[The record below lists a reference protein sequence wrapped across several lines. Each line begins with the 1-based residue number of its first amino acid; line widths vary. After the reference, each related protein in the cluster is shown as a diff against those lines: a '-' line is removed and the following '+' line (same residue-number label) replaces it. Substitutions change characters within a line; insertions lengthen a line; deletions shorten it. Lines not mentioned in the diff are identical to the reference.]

1 MRRLLPSSLL
11 GQMLLLI
18 GAALLVAQAVN
29 LAFILN
35 EQQKLSLAR
44 SEGPAIGRFTQ
55 AAAVVASTRP
65 EGRPLL
71 LGAHRV
77 GPDADYRLVA
87 RSRID
92 HHGLPRNPAIEERL
106 SAALGE
112 AGVPVRAVRAAS
124 RSEPAPR
131 GHHPPGHRR
140 HHRVVLLAAQLDD
153 GLWLDARLHAP
164 GPDPWLIHR
173 LLLATAALFL
183 LVFGAAWWIARRLA
197 RPLRDLT
204 RAAEAFEGRQPAEP
218 VVARGPSD
226 VRRAVEAFN
235 AMNRRTL
242 ALLDEKDRM
251 LGAIG
256 HDLRTPLASLRI
268 RAENMGPE
276 EERERLAATIEE
288 MAATLEDIL
297 TLARTGRA
305 REPVRPV
312 DLSALADALIE
323 EYRDLGAAA
332 AFLPSERAVL
342 AVQPNLL
349 RRALRNLIDNAVT
362 HGGGASVAVEERTDE
377 IEIRVEDEGPGIP
390 AERLA
395 EVLEPFRR
403 LDSSRNRE
411 SGGAGLGLAIAAAV
425 AQAHGGRLALA
436 NRPAG
441 GLRAAL
447 ILPRPGSVPGTDPQ
461 AVVSTRLRP
470 GGSDRA
476 GGAPG

>member
-1 MRRLLPSSLL
+1 VRRLLPSSLL

-29 LAFILN
+29 FAFILN

-44 SEGPAIGRFTQ
+44 SDGPAVGRFTQ
-55 AAAVVASTRP
+55 AAAIVAATAP
-65 EGRPLL
+65 EGRTLL
-71 LGAHRV
+71 LTAHRI
-77 GPDADYRLVA
+77 GPSADYRLV
-87 RSRID
+87 RQSVID
-92 HHGLPRNPAIEERL
+92 RQGLRRDAQIEERL
-106 SAALGE
+106 VAALRE
-112 AGVPVRAVRAAS
+112 ARVPVRAVRGAARAGPVPGS
-124 RSEPAPR
+124 R
-131 GHHPPGHRR
+131 HPPGHR
-140 HHRVVLLAAQLDD
+140 HPHRAVLLAAQLDD
-153 GLWLDARLHAP
+153 GLWLDARLDAP

-173 LLLATAALFL
+173 LLLATVTLFL

-204 RAAEAFEGRQPAEP
+204 RAAESFEGRGPAEP
-218 VVARGPSD
+218 VVPRGPSD
-226 VRRAVEAFN
+226 LRRAVEAFN

-312 DLSALADALIE
+312 DLAALADAVVE
-323 EYRDLGAAA
+323 EYRELGAAA
-332 AFLPSERAVL
+332 VFEPSPRAVL

-349 RRALRNLIDNAVT
+349 RRALRNLIDNAVA
-362 HGGGASVAVEERTDE
+362 HGGGASVAVEERAE
-377 IEIRVEDEGPGIP
+377 EVEIRVEDKGPGIP
-390 AERLA
+390 AERLT
-395 EVLEPFRR
+395 EVLEPFLR
-403 LDSSRNRE
+403 LDASRNRDR
-411 SGGAGLGLAIAAAV
+411 GGAGLGLAIAQAV
-425 AQAHGGRLALA
+425 AQAHGGRLDLA
-436 NRPAG
+436 NRPEG
-441 GLRAAL
+441 GLRASL
-447 ILPRPGSVPGTDPQ
+447 TLPKP
-461 AVVSTRLRP
+461 
-470 GGSDRA
+470 
-476 GGAPG
+476 

>member
-1 MRRLLPSSLL
+1 VRRLLPSSLL

-29 LAFILN
+29 FAFILN

-55 AAAVVASTRP
+55 AAALIAATAP
-65 EGRPLL
+65 ENRSLL
-71 LGAHRV
+71 LAAHRA
-77 GPDADYRLVA
+77 GPAVAYRLVP
-87 RSRID
+87 RSAIESERIE
-92 HHGLPRNPAIEERL
+92 RNPDIEERL
-106 SAALGE
+106 QASLRE
-112 AGVPVRAVRAAS
+112 ARVPVRAVRGAS
-124 RSEPAPR
+124 PMGVASLHGPAGH
-131 GHHPPGHRR
+131 GHHEARR
-140 HHRVVLLAAQLDD
+140 ILLLAAELDD
-153 GLWLDARLHAP
+153 GSWLDARFDAP
-164 GPDPWLIHR
+164 RADRWLIHR
-173 LLLATAALFL
+173 LLLATAMLFF

-204 RAAEAFEGRQPAEP
+204 RAAEGFRGHAPAEP
-218 VVARGPSD
+218 VTPSGPSD
-226 VRRAVEAFN
+226 LRRAVEAFN

-276 EERERLAATIEE
+276 EERERLAATVEE

-312 DLSALADALIE
+312 DIAALADAVVE
-323 EYRDLGAAA
+323 EYRELGRPAE
-332 AFLPSERAVL
+332 FRPSPRAVL

-349 RRALRNLIDNAVT
+349 RRALRNLMDNAIAYGGVAAVT
-362 HGGGASVAVEERTDE
+362 VEERPGE

-390 AERLA
+390 AGRLE
-395 EVLEPFRR
+395 EVLDPFRR
-403 LDSSRNRE
+403 LESSRNRE
-411 SGGAGLGLAIAAAV
+411 SGGAGLGLAIANAV
-425 AQAHGGRLALA
+425 ALAHGGRLVLT
-436 NRPAG
+436 NRAEG
-441 GLRAAL
+441 GLLAAL
-447 ILPRPGSVPGTDPQ
+447 TLPKP
-461 AVVSTRLRP
+461 
-470 GGSDRA
+470 
-476 GGAPG
+476 

>member
-18 GAALLVAQAVN
+18 GAVLLVAQAVN
-29 LAFILN
+29 LAFILG

-44 SEGPAIGRFTQ
+44 GEGPAIGRFIQ
-55 AAAVVASTRP
+55 AAAVVADTP
-65 EGRPLL
+65 PAGRRAL

-77 GPDADYRLVA
+77 GPGADYRLVPL
-87 RSRID
+87 SLID
-92 HHGLPRNPAIEERL
+92 RLGIERDPAIEERL
-106 SAALGE
+106 AAALAE
-112 AGVPVRAVRAAS
+112 ARVPVRAVRAAS
-124 RSEPAPR
+124 RPEPGPS
-131 GHHPPGHRR
+131 GHHPPGHARR
-140 HHRVVLLAAQLDD
+140 HRVVLLAARLED

-173 LLLATAALFL
+173 LLLATATLFL

-204 RAAEAFEGRQPAEP
+204 RAAEGFGGQAPAEP
-218 VVARGPSD
+218 VTPRGPSD
-226 VRRAVEAFN
+226 IRRAVEAFN

-276 EERERLAATIEE
+276 EERERLAATVEE

-312 DLSALADALIE
+312 DLAALADAVVE
-323 EYRDLGAAA
+323 EFRELKRAA
-332 AFLPSERAVL
+332 AFVPSPRAVL

-349 RRALRNLIDNAVT
+349 RRALRNLIDNAVA
-362 HGGGASVAVEERTDE
+362 HGGGASVAVEERAGE

-390 AERLA
+390 ADRLA
-395 EVLEPFRR
+395 EVMEPFRR
-403 LDSSRNRE
+403 LDSSRNR
-411 SGGAGLGLAIAAAV
+411 STGVAGLGLAIASAV
-425 AQAHGGRLALA
+425 AQSHGGRLELA
-436 NRPAG
+436 NRAQG
-441 GLRAAL
+441 GLSAAL
-447 ILPRPGSVPGTDPQ
+447 ILPKP
-461 AVVSTRLRP
+461 
-470 GGSDRA
+470 
-476 GGAPG
+476 

>member
-1 MRRLLPSSLL
+1 MPLSTGEYNLLLALVTHARRVLTRDQLLDLAQGRELAAFERSVDNMVSRLRRKIEPDPRQPGPAQDGPRRRLHARRRRPPAVRRLLPSSLL

-29 LAFILN
+29 FAFILN

-44 SEGPAIGRFTQ
+44 NEGPAIGRFTQ
-55 AAAVVASTRP
+55 AAAVVAATPP

-71 LGAHRV
+71 LAAHRV
-77 GPDADYRLVA
+77 GPGADLPAGAAKRRSTA
-87 RSRID
+87 RGSSAT
-92 HHGLPRNPAIEERL
+92 PEIEERL
-106 SAALGE
+106 AAV
-112 AGVPVRAVRAAS
+112 ARARRGVPVRAVRGAS
-124 RSEPAPR
+124 RGDRTASRPRRPPPATAMAPRQSPGRPARRPARRRQLARRPASTRPAPIR
-131 GHHPPGHRR
+131 
-140 HHRVVLLAAQLDD
+140 
-153 GLWLDARLHAP
+153 
-164 GPDPWLIHR
+164 WLIHR
-173 LLLATAALFL
+173 LLLATAILFL

-204 RAAEAFEGRQPAEP
+204 RAAEGFEGRGPAEP
-218 VVARGPSD
+218 VTPRGPSD

-276 EERERLAATIEE
+276 EERERLVATVEE

-312 DLSALADALIE
+312 DLAALADALVE
-323 EYRDLGAAA
+323 EYRELGRPA
-332 AFLPSERAVL
+332 AFQPSPRAVL

-349 RRALRNLIDNAVT
+349 RRALRNLIDNA
-362 HGGGASVAVEERTDE
+362 HRLWRRRGGDGRGA
-377 IEIRVEDEGPGIP
+377 
-390 AERLA
+390 
-395 EVLEPFRR
+395 
-403 LDSSRNRE
+403 
-411 SGGAGLGLAIAAAV
+411 AG
-425 AQAHGGRLALA
+425 R
-436 NRPAG
+436 
-441 GLRAAL
+441 
-447 ILPRPGSVPGTDPQ
+447 
-461 AVVSTRLRP
+461 
-470 GGSDRA
+470 DRA
-476 GGAPG
+476 EGRG

>member
-1 MRRLLPSSLL
+1 VRRLIPSSLL

-29 LAFILN
+29 FAFLLN

-44 SEGPAIGRFTQ
+44 NEGPAIGRFTQ
-55 AAAVVASTRP
+55 AAAVIAATAP
-65 EGRPLL
+65 EGRAPLL
-71 LGAHRV
+71 SAHRM
-77 GPDADYRLVA
+77 GPAATYRLVPGSA
-87 RSRID
+87 ID
-92 HHGLPRNPAIEERL
+92 REGIERKAEIEQRL
-106 SAALGE
+106 ASALRE
-112 AGVPVRAVRAAS
+112 AKVPFRAVRAAS
-124 RSEPAPR
+124 PVGVARIHAPPGGH
-131 GHHPPGHRR
+131 GHHSARR
-140 HHRVVLLAAQLDD
+140 VLLLAAQLDD
-153 GLWLDARLHAP
+153 GRWLDARFDAP
-164 GPDPWLIHR
+164 RADRWLIHR
-173 LLLATAALFL
+173 LVLATAMLFF

-204 RAAEAFEGRQPAEP
+204 RAAEGFRGHSPAEP
-218 VVARGPSD
+218 VIPRGPSD
-226 VRRAVEAFN
+226 LRRAVEAFN

-276 EERERLAATIEE
+276 EERDRLAATIEE

-312 DLSALADALIE
+312 DLAALADALVE
-323 EYRDLGAAA
+323 EYRERGLAAR
-332 AFLPSERAVL
+332 FGPSPRAVL

-349 RRALRNLIDNAVT
+349 RRALRNLVDNALAYA
-362 HGGGASVAVEERTDE
+362 GGAAVTVEERSGA

-390 AERLA
+390 ADRLE

-411 SGGAGLGLAIAAAV
+411 GGGAGLGLAIAQAV
-425 AQAHGGRLALA
+425 AQAHGGRLELR
-436 NRPAG
+436 NRAAG
-441 GLRAAL
+441 GLRASL
-447 ILPRPGSVPGTDPQ
+447 ILPK
-461 AVVSTRLRP
+461 
-470 GGSDRA
+470 
-476 GGAPG
+476 

>member
-1 MRRLLPSSLL
+1 VRRLPPSSLL

-44 SEGPAIGRFTQ
+44 SDGPAIGRFTQ
-55 AAAVVASTRP
+55 AAAVVASAGP
-65 EGRPLL
+65 EGRLPLL
-71 LGAHRV
+71 AAHRV
-77 GPDADYRLVA
+77 GPGADYRLV
-87 RSRID
+87 RESLID
-92 HHGLPRNPAIEERL
+92 RQGLRRHGEIEERL
-106 SAALGE
+106 AAALSE
-112 AGVPVRAVRAAS
+112 ARVPVRAVRAAS
-124 RSEPAPR
+124 RPEPAGR

-140 HHRVVLLAAQLDD
+140 HARMVLLAAQLED
-153 GLWLDARLHAP
+153 GIWLDARLLVP

-204 RAAEAFEGRQPAEP
+204 RAAEDFEGRRPAEP
-218 VVARGPSD
+218 VVPRGPSD
-226 VRRAVEAFN
+226 IRRAVEAFN

-276 EERERLAATIEE
+276 EERERLAATVEE

-312 DLSALADALIE
+312 DLAALADALVE
-323 EYRDLGAAA
+323 EYRAVGAPASFA
-332 AFLPSERAVL
+332 PSERAVL

-349 RRALRNLIDNAVT
+349 RRALRNLIDNAIA
-362 HGGGASVAVEERTDE
+362 HGGGAAVAVAGGAEA
-377 IEIRVEDEGPGIP
+377 IEIRVEDDGPGIP
-390 AERLA
+390 ADRLA

-403 LDSSRNRE
+403 LDSSRNRD
-411 SGGAGLGLAIAAAV
+411 SGGAGLGLAIAQAV
-425 AQAHGGRLALA
+425 AQAHGGRLDLA
-436 NRPAG
+436 NRPEG
-441 GLRAAL
+441 GLRASL
-447 ILPRPGSVPGTDPQ
+447 ILPKK
-461 AVVSTRLRP
+461 
-470 GGSDRA
+470 
-476 GGAPG
+476 

>member
-29 LAFILN
+29 FAFLLN

-44 SEGPAIGRFTQ
+44 NEGPAIGRFTQ
-55 AAAVVASTRP
+55 AASVIAATAP
-65 EGRPLL
+65 EGRRMLL
-71 LGAHRV
+71 SAHRS
-77 GPDADYRLVA
+77 GRSATYRLVPQSA
-87 RSRID
+87 IDRKRID
-92 HHGLPRNPAIEERL
+92 RNAQVEERL
-106 SAALGE
+106 TAALLE
-112 AGVPVRAVRAAS
+112 ARVPIRAVRAAS
-124 RSEPAPR
+124 PMGVVRTHGPAGH
-131 GHHPPGHRR
+131 GHHEARR
-140 HHRVVLLAAQLDD
+140 ILLLAAQLDD
-153 GLWLDARLHAP
+153 GSWLDARFDAP
-164 GPDPWLIHR
+164 RADRWLIHR
-173 LLLATAALFL
+173 LLLATAMLFF

-204 RAAEAFEGRQPAEP
+204 RAAEGFRGHAPAEP
-218 VVARGPSD
+218 VVPRGPSD
-226 VRRAVEAFN
+226 LRRAVEAFN
-235 AMNRRTL
+235 AMNHRTL

-276 EERERLAATIEE
+276 EERERLVATVEE

-312 DLSALADALIE
+312 DLAALADAVVE
-323 EYRDLGAAA
+323 EFRDLGLAAE
-332 AFLPSERAVL
+332 FRQSERAVL

-349 RRALRNLIDNAVT
+349 RRALRNLVDNALAY
-362 HGGGASVAVEERTDE
+362 GGGASVSVEERPDQ
-377 IEIRVEDEGPGIP
+377 IEIGVEDEGPGIP
-390 AERLA
+390 AERLE

-411 SGGAGLGLAIAAAV
+411 SGGAGLGLAIAQAV
-425 AQAHGGRLALA
+425 AQAHGGRLELA
-436 NRPAG
+436 NREGG
-441 GLRAAL
+441 GLRASL
-447 ILPRPGSVPGTDPQ
+447 VLPK
-461 AVVSTRLRP
+461 
-470 GGSDRA
+470 
-476 GGAPG
+476 

>member
-1 MRRLLPSSLL
+1 VRRWLPSSLL

-65 EGRPLL
+65 EGRALL
-71 LGAHRV
+71 LGAHRG
-77 GPDADYRLVA
+77 GPGADYRLVH
-87 RSRID
+87 RNRVD
-92 HHGLPRNPAIEERL
+92 GEGLRRDPRIEERL
-106 SAALGE
+106 AAALSE
-112 AGVPVRAVRAAS
+112 AGVRVRAVRGAS
-124 RSEPAPR
+124 SAEPAPG
-131 GHHPPGHRR
+131 GHHLPGHRR
-140 HHRVVLLAAQLDD
+140 RHRVVLLAAQLDD
-153 GLWLDARLHAP
+153 GIWLDARLHAP
-164 GPDPWLIHR
+164 GPDPLLIHR

-183 LVFGAAWWIARRLA
+183 LVFGPAWWIARRLA

-204 RAAEAFEGRQPAEP
+204 RAAEGFEGRGPAEP
-218 VVARGPSD
+218 VTARGPAD

-276 EERERLAATIEE
+276 EERERLAATIGE

-312 DLSALADALIE
+312 DLAALADALVE
-323 EYRDLGAAA
+323 EYRELGRPAV
-332 AFLPSERAVL
+332 FEPSERAVL

-349 RRALRNLIDNAVT
+349 RRALRNLIDNAVA
-362 HGGGASVAVEERTDE
+362 HGGGATVAVAERPGE
-377 IEIRVEDEGPGIP
+377 IEIRVEDDGPGIP

-403 LDSSRNRE
+403 LDESRSRDG
-411 SGGAGLGLAIAAAV
+411 GGAGLGLAIAQAV
-425 AQAHGGRLALA
+425 AQAHGGQLTLT
-436 NRPAG
+436 NRPDG
-441 GLRAAL
+441 GLRASL
-447 ILPRPGSVPGTDPQ
+447 ILPK
-461 AVVSTRLRP
+461 L
-470 GGSDRA
+470 
-476 GGAPG
+476 

>member
-1 MRRLLPSSLL
+1 LLPSSLL

-29 LAFILN
+29 FAFILN

-55 AAAVVASTRP
+55 AAAVLAATP
-65 EGRPLL
+65 PAGRRMLL
-71 LGAHRV
+71 AAH
-77 GPDADYRLVA
+77 GTGHATNYRLALQSAVDRERIGRNAEIEVRLAGSLREA
-87 RSRID
+87 R
-92 HHGLPRNPAIEERL
+92 
-106 SAALGE
+106 
-112 AGVPVRAVRAAS
+112 VPVRAVRAAS
-124 RSEPAPR
+124 PLGVARMR
-131 GHHPPGHRR
+131 GPGHR
-140 HHRVVLLAAQLDD
+140 HHEARRVLLLAAQLDD
-153 GLWLDARLHAP
+153 GYWLDARFDAP
-164 GPDPWLIHR
+164 RADRWLIHR
-173 LLLATAALFL
+173 LALATGMLFL

-204 RAAEAFEGRQPAEP
+204 RAAEGFQGHAPADP
-218 VVARGPSD
+218 VEARGPSD

-276 EERERLAATIEE
+276 EERERLVATVEE

-312 DLSALADALIE
+312 DLSALADAVVE
-323 EYRDLGAAA
+323 EYRDLGRPA
-332 AFLPSERAVL
+332 AFAASPRAAL
-342 AVQPNLL
+342 CVQPNLL
-349 RRALRNLIDNAVT
+349 RRALRNLVDNAVSY
-362 HGGGASVAVEERTDE
+362 GGGAVVAVEERVDA

-390 AERLA
+390 PDRL
-395 EVLEPFRR
+395 EDVLDPFRR
-403 LDSSRNRE
+403 LETSRNRE
-411 SGGAGLGLAIAAAV
+411 NGGAGLGLAIANAV
-425 AQAHGGRLALA
+425 AQAHGGRLELR
-436 NRPAG
+436 NRVEG
-441 GLRAAL
+441 GLRASL
-447 ILPRPGSVPGTDPQ
+447 LLPK
-461 AVVSTRLRP
+461 STRRSGEGRNP
-470 GGSDRA
+470 
-476 GGAPG
+476 

>member
-29 LAFILN
+29 FAFLLN

-55 AAAVVASTRP
+55 ATAVIAATPPA
-65 EGRPLL
+65 GRALL
-71 LGAHRV
+71 LSAH
-77 GPDADYRLVA
+77 
-87 RSRID
+87 
-92 HHGLPRNPAIEERL
+92 PAGH
-106 SAALGE
+106 SAAYGLAPQSAIDRE
-112 AGVPVRAVRAAS
+112 AIKRSPEIEARLAAALREVRVPVRAVRAAS
-124 RSEPAPR
+124 PLGVAVMR
-131 GHHPPGHRR
+131 GPPGHR
-140 HHRVVLLAAQLDD
+140 HHEARRLLLLAAQLDD
-153 GLWLDARLHAP
+153 GRWLDARFDAP
-164 GPDPWLIHR
+164 RADRWLIHQ
-173 LLLATAALFL
+173 LALATAMLFF

-204 RAAEAFEGRQPAEP
+204 RAAEGFRGHAPAEP
-218 VVARGPSD
+218 VTARGPSD

-235 AMNRRTL
+235 AINRRTL

-268 RAENMGPE
+268 RAENMGPN
-276 EERERLAATIEE
+276 EERERLVATVEE
-288 MAATLEDIL
+288 MAATLDDIL

-312 DLSALADALIE
+312 DVAALADAAVE
-323 EYRDLGAAA
+323 EFRELGREAT
-332 AFLPSERAVL
+332 FVPSARAVL

-349 RRALRNLIDNAVT
+349 RRAIRNLVDNAIVY
-362 HGGGASVAVEERTDE
+362 GGGGTVTVEDRGDG

-390 AERLA
+390 AGQLEA
-395 EVLEPFRR
+395 VLDPFRR
-403 LDSSRNRE
+403 LETSRNRE

-425 AQAHGGRLALA
+425 AQAHGGRLELS
-436 NRPAG
+436 NRAGG
-441 GLRAAL
+441 GLRASLAL
-447 ILPRPGSVPGTDPQ
+447 PK
-461 AVVSTRLRP
+461 
-470 GGSDRA
+470 
-476 GGAPG
+476 

>member
-29 LAFILN
+29 FAFLLN

-44 SEGPAIGRFTQ
+44 NEGPAIGRFTQ
-55 AAAVVASTRP
+55 AAALIAATAP
-65 EGRPLL
+65 EGRALL
-71 LGAHRV
+71 LSAHRA
-77 GPDADYRLVA
+77 GPAAAYRLVPQSA
-87 RSRID
+87 IDRERIE
-92 HHGLPRNPAIEERL
+92 RNAEIEERL
-106 SAALGE
+106 AASLRE
-112 AGVPVRAVRAAS
+112 ARVPVRAVRGAS
-124 RSEPAPR
+124 PLGVGSLH
-131 GHHPPGHRR
+131 GPPGHGHHEARR
-140 HHRVVLLAAQLDD
+140 ILLLAAQLDD
-153 GLWLDARLHAP
+153 GSWLDARFDAP
-164 GPDPWLIHR
+164 RADRWLIHR
-173 LLLATAALFL
+173 LVLATAMLFF

-204 RAAEAFEGRQPAEP
+204 RAAEGFRGHAPAEP
-218 VVARGPSD
+218 VTPRGPAD
-226 VRRAVEAFN
+226 LRRAVEAFN

-276 EERERLAATIEE
+276 EERERLVATVEE

-312 DLSALADALIE
+312 DLAALADAVVE
-323 EYRDLGAAA
+323 EFRELGRPAVFAAS
-332 AFLPSERAVL
+332 PRAVL

-349 RRALRNLIDNAVT
+349 RRALRNLVDNAVSY
-362 HGGGASVAVEERTDE
+362 GGGAMVAVEDRADG
-377 IEIRVEDEGPGIP
+377 IEIRVEDDGPGIP
-390 AERLA
+390 AERL
-395 EVLEPFRR
+395 EDVLDPFRR
-403 LDSSRNRE
+403 LESSRNRE
-411 SGGAGLGLAIAAAV
+411 SGGAGLGLAIANAV
-425 AQAHGGRLALA
+425 AQAHGGRLVLA
-436 NRPAG
+436 NRAEG

-447 ILPRPGSVPGTDPQ
+447 ILPKP
-461 AVVSTRLRP
+461 
-470 GGSDRA
+470 
-476 GGAPG
+476 

>member
-1 MRRLLPSSLL
+1 MSRLVPSSLL

-44 SEGPAIGRFTQ
+44 NEGPAIGRFTQ
-55 AAAVVASTRP
+55 AAAVVAATLP

-77 GPDADYRLVA
+77 GPGADYRLVR
-87 RSRID
+87 RSLID
-92 HHGLPRNPAIEERL
+92 RQALPRNAEIEERL
-106 SAALGE
+106 AAALAE
-112 AGVPVRAVRAAS
+112 ARVPVGAVRAAS
-124 RSEPAPR
+124 RVEPAPR
-131 GHHPPGHRR
+131 GHHPPGHGR
-140 HHRVVLLAAQLDD
+140 HHRTVLLSAQLDD
-153 GLWLDARLHAP
+153 GTWLDARLHAP

-173 LLLATAALFL
+173 LLLATLALFL

-204 RAAEAFEGRQPAEP
+204 RAAEGFEGRGPAEP
-218 VVARGPSD
+218 VIPRGPAD

-268 RAENMGPE
+268 RAENMGPDE
-276 EERERLAATIEE
+276 DRERLVATVEE

-312 DLSALADALIE
+312 DLAALADAVVE
-323 EYRDLGAAA
+323 EFREMGRPA
-332 AFLPSERAVL
+332 AFVPSPRAVL
-342 AVQPNLL
+342 AVRPDLL
-349 RRALRNLIDNAVT
+349 RRALRNLIDNAVAY
-362 HGGGASVAVEERTDE
+362 GGGASVAVEERDDA
-377 IEIRVEDEGPGIP
+377 IELKVEDEGPGIP

-395 EVLEPFRR
+395 DVVEPFRR
-403 LDSSRNRE
+403 LEESRNRA
-411 SGGAGLGLAIAAAV
+411 SGGAGLGLAIARAV
-425 AQAHGGRLALA
+425 AQSHGGRLALA
-436 NRPAG
+436 NRPDG
-441 GLRAAL
+441 GLRASL
-447 ILPRPGSVPGTDPQ
+447 ILPK
-461 AVVSTRLRP
+461 
-470 GGSDRA
+470 
-476 GGAPG
+476 